1 MISLFLLEVK
11 KALVIL
17 EKAGK
22 EKDFKTTAQ
31 LTK

>member
-1 MISLFLLEVK
+1 MTDLTLEVK

-22 EKDFKTTAQ
+22 EKDFKTSAL